1 MTIPFL
7 KAPPK
12 AAAPTP
18 QAAPAPRPA
27 PVLAT
32 TKDLTINTVL
42 NLSGLRFT
50 TRQST
55 LGITVHC
62 SASRPSQSW
71 TAKDVDRM
79 HRAQGFICVGYH
91 FIIRRDGVVEVGRP
105 VGVEGGHARDGGR
118 NKTHI
123 GICMIGGI
131 SEKPQT
137 HTPGNPWNGSDAENN
152 FTPIQ
157 FATLRTLLVKLQA
170 DFKLPAS
177 SIEGHRDIKGVR
189 KACPSF
195 QVQRWLTTGEA
206 VL

>member
-1 MTIPFL
+1 MTNPL
-7 KAPPK
+7 NK
-12 AAAPTP
+12 AAS
-18 QAAPAPRPA
+18 AAPAPVRPA
-27 PVLAT
+27 PEIKAPPVV
-32 TKDLTINTVL
+32 LTINSVL

-50 TRQST
+50 PRKST
-55 LGITVHC
+55 LGITIHC
-62 SASRPSQSW
+62 SASRPSQNW
-71 TAKDVDRM
+71 GAKDVDRM

-91 FIIRRDGVVEVGRP
+91 FIIRRDGTVEIGRP
-105 VGVEGGHARDGGR
+105 VNVEGGHARDGGR

-137 HTPGNPWNGSDAENN
+137 HIVGNPWNGSDAENN
-152 FTPIQ
+152 FTPAQ
-157 FATLRTLLVKLQA
+157 FTALGQLLVKLQGE
-170 DFKLPAS
+170 FKLPDG